1 MAMHFTKEER
11 EQLASYLALQIPK
24 ARIALHLNR
33 PRSTIFRELRRN
45 HCSDGYLAAAAHE
58 QAQARRPHRRR
69 KMDCPELAASVK
81 VHLACRWSPDQ
92 IDGRARRDF
101 LDDRPR
107 RISRQTIYN
116 WLKQPG
122 GQPFRRFL
130 RFYRVKKRRASFPV
144 AEHRLFANRPA
155 VINRRERYGDWEADT
170 VIGSRESQGKPVLV
184 TVVERCSGYLEL
196 ARAENRHAETVNR
209 VLRKRLLN
217 HSPDWR
223 LSVTSDNGKEF
234 ARLRE
239 LTDQIGI
246 ATYHADPYKAWQRGT
261 NENTNGLIRQFFPK
275 ATDFRDLD
283 QKLVSMVETLLNTRP
298 RKRLG
303 YQTPTEI
310 KNKYR

>member
-1 MAMHFTKEER
+1 MAKHFTKEER
-11 EQLASYLALQIPK
+11 EELASYLALQIPK
-24 ARIALHLNR
+24 ARIARNLHR
-33 PRSTIFRELRRN
+33 PRSTIFREICRN
-45 HCSDGYLAAAAHE
+45 HCPVGYVAAEAHE
-58 QAQARRPHRRR
+58 QAKARRPHRQR

-101 LDDRPR
+101 LHDCPR

-116 WLKQPG
+116 WLKQPAG
-122 GQPFRRFL
+122 HPYRQFL
-130 RFYRVKKRRASFPV
+130 RRYRVQKRRASFPV

-155 VINRRERYGDWEADT
+155 EINRRERYGDWEADT
-170 VIGSRESQGKPVLV
+170 IIGSRESQGKPVLV
-184 TVVERCSGYLEL
+184 TAVERCSGYLEL
-196 ARAENRHAETVNR
+196 ARAENRYAETVNR
-209 VLRKRLLN
+209 VLRNRLLN
-217 HSPDWR
+217 HAPDWR

-239 LTDQIGI
+239 LEEQISI

-275 ATDFRDLD
+275 GTDFRDLD
-283 QKLVSMVETLLNTRP
+283 HKLVSLVETLLNTRP

-303 YQTPTEI
+303 YQTPLEI